1 MTPRADGKRV
11 SAGFAVFLIS
21 FLVLT
26 TVIVFAVLL
35 FLSYENMY
43 NNLIIEVSAGTD
55 DACRDLASDIT
66 TITSLQNED
75 FIYTLN
81 DDGSENFK
89 NSRIID
95 KFVNSQTYRSS
106 GSVYVTDVDGKIC
119 CRNNF
124 VFDAQDNLATSD
136 EGPLRITQT
145 DVLDMIKNADAAGT
159 DRSTTSDTGRV
170 VSISCIKVTG
180 TSYFVIVCNSE
191 GTEQTRA
198 DFIKIILIPAVV
210 AMVIAIVLYAVFVY
224 LSLMPIKDISAAIS
238 RVAEGD
244 YSVRVNPKY
253 SDPNDYSTLSVSSEF
268 TEMGSTVNKMIESL
282 ENQEHDREMFISSI
296 AHDIRTPLTSIN
308 GFVTA
313 MLDGTIPE
321 DKQDHY
327 LELIKQQTD
336 RIRTLVTQMT
346 EASSLSHPDPDMME
360 EFNINDM
367 ITDIVDNLE
376 AQLTDKQI
384 RVIKSLD
391 PGPGIMA
398 YGEAQQLCRVIINII
413 TNAIKFTPQ
422 NGDIKISTETNPKAR
437 KIYVSVEDSGAGV
450 EESKRQRIF
459 ESFYQADAS
468 RKSEGFG
475 LGLYICKQ
483 ILAGHGQTIVCEE
496 GRELGGARFVFSF
509 PYPPEEQEQ

>member
-26 TVIVFAVLL
+26 TLIVFAVLL

-55 DACRDLASDIT
+55 NACKDLASDIT
-66 TITSLQNED
+66 TITALQSEE

-81 DDGSENFK
+81 DDGSDNFK

-106 GSVYVTDVDGKIC
+106 GSVYVTDKDGKIC

-124 VFDAQDNLATSD
+124 IFDAQDNLETSD

-145 DVLDMIKNADAAGT
+145 DVLELLNIADTEGT
-159 DRSTTSDTGRV
+159 DRSTSTDTGRV
-170 VSISCIKVTG
+170 VSISCIKITG

-191 GTEQTRA
+191 GTEQTKA
-198 DFIKIILIPAVV
+198 EYIKIILIPAVV

-253 SDPNDYSTLSVSSEF
+253 SDPNDYSTLSISSEF

-336 RIRTLVTQMT
+336 RISALVTQMT

-367 ITDIVDNLE
+367 INDIVDNLE

-437 KIYVSVEDSGAGV
+437 KIIISVEDSGAGV

>member
-26 TVIVFAVLL
+26 TLIVFAVLL

-55 DACRDLASDIT
+55 NACKDLASDIT
-66 TITSLQNED
+66 TITALQSEE

-81 DDGSENFK
+81 DDGSDNFK

-106 GSVYVTDVDGKIC
+106 GSVYVTDKDGKIC

-124 VFDAQDNLATSD
+124 IFDAQDNLETSD

-145 DVLDMIKNADAAGT
+145 DVLELLNIADTEGT
-159 DRSTTSDTGRV
+159 DRSTSTDTGRV
-170 VSISCIKVTG
+170 VSISCIKITG

-191 GTEQTRA
+191 GTEQTKA
-198 DFIKIILIPAVV
+198 EYIKIILIPAVV

-253 SDPNDYSTLSVSSEF
+253 SDPNDYSTLSISSEF

-282 ENQEHDREMFISSI
+282 ENQERC
-296 AHDIRTPLTSIN
+296 
-308 GFVTA
+308 
-313 MLDGTIPE
+313 
-321 DKQDHY
+321 
-327 LELIKQQTD
+327 
-336 RIRTLVTQMT
+336 
-346 EASSLSHPDPDMME
+346 LSH
-360 EFNINDM
+360 
-367 ITDIVDNLE
+367 L
-376 AQLTDKQI
+376 
-384 RVIKSLD
+384 SL
-391 PGPGIMA
+391 M
-398 YGEAQQLCRVIINII
+398 
-413 TNAIKFTPQ
+413 T
-422 NGDIKISTETNPKAR
+422 
-437 KIYVSVEDSGAGV
+437 
-450 EESKRQRIF
+450 
-459 ESFYQADAS
+459 
-468 RKSEGFG
+468 
-475 LGLYICKQ
+475 
-483 ILAGHGQTIVCEE
+483 
-496 GRELGGARFVFSF
+496 
-509 PYPPEEQEQ
+509 